1 MGRTRTKQRC
11 PKFPLFLIGVLCW
24 GCSFDYG
31 NDAGED
37 ESQPD
42 IVMKD
47 VEYVRIRDGDPVVR
61 FQAESAERY
70 EKRQTMELKNFSF
83 EQFAARGEDLNAVGQ
98 AGAASVELGSGDIRM
113 SEGVHITVDSEDITI
128 GTPSLNWYDEP
139 RFLSGD
145 EQEEVVISRSD
156 GTSFNG
162 RGFSADIRNRTWDF
176 SSKVEGIYVHEDDE
190 EDAEA
195 ETDDG
200 DEAGEGP
207 GERSGGEETASGEP
221 GA

>member
-1 MGRTRTKQRC
+1 MGRPLGRKKQPC
-11 PKFPLFLIGVLCW
+11 PRSLTLLLLGVLCW

-31 NDAGED
+31 AASGED

-83 EQFAARGEDLNAVGQ
+83 EQFAPHGEEINALGQ
-98 AGAASVELGSGDIRM
+98 AGAASVELSSGNIQM
-113 SEGVHITVDSEDITI
+113 SSGVHITVESEDIVI
-128 GTPSLNWYDEP
+128 ETPSLAWQDEE

-145 EQEEVVISRSD
+145 GEEDVVISRSD
-156 GTSFNG
+156 GTSFSG
-162 RGFSADIRNRTWDF
+162 QGFSADVRNRTWGF
-176 SSKVEGIYVHEDDE
+176 SAGAGGIYIDDDDEEEDDE
-190 EDAEA
+190 
-195 ETDDG
+195 T
-200 DEAGEGP
+200 
-207 GERSGGEETASGEP
+207 SGEP
-221 GA
+221 GEEGPETVSGTGEEAP